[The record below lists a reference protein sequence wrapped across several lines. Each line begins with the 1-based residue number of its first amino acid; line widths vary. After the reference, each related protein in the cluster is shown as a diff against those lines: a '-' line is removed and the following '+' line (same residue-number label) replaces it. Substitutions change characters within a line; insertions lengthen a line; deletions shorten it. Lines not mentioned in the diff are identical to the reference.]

1 MAELGEPPSSSESSP
16 TPELLQRTFADLREL
31 VQIEV
36 SLAKHEAAAELR
48 HAKTAAVYF
57 VVAFALGICAVNLG
71 LVALFLALGAPA
83 ALAALTALAMAA
95 AACAFAAWAR
105 ARLPKSILADTRKR
119 LADDINRLKEH
130 AA

>member
-1 MAELGEPPSSSESSP
+1 MAELGEPQSAESSP
-16 TPELLQRTFADLREL
+16 TPELLQRTLADLREL

-48 HAKTAAVYF
+48 RAKTAAVSF
-57 VVAFALGICAVNLG
+57 VAAFVLAICAVNLG
-71 LVALFLALGAPA
+71 LFALFLALGAPA
-83 ALAALTALAMAA
+83 ILAGVTALGLAAGAA
-95 AACAFAAWAR
+95 GLAAWAR
-105 ARLPKSILADTRKR
+105 SQVPKSILADTRKR